1 MESKMYQLSFHN
13 NCHGIVVVVV
23 VVVDVVVVFFTE
35 MTRRLKTYK
44 N

>member
-1 MESKMYQLSFHN
+1 MYQLSFHN